1 MKPDQIATMVLN
13 EISDIIYISKID
25 TYELVYLNRAAKER
39 LGCSKKGQWV
49 GKPCYQILH
58 GRETPC
64 EFCTNEELLAQG
76 ECTREHYNEKLE
88 CYFYSKIKLITLEGV
103 KARLEMAVDTT
114 DLRKVSVEL
123 KKKLLIEETLVQCVR
138 TLHEEADSETAINRL
153 LKIIAEYHQ
162 AGRSYIFEI
171 DYEHEIVNN
180 TYEWCEEGIEP
191 QIEYLQKVPLS
202 VIGRW
207 MEQFE
212 RQGEFFITSLSG
224 EVEKSSVEYEI
235 LETQSIE
242 SLLAAPLRVDGQIT
256 GFLGVDNPKL
266 NTDTLVL
273 LQSVATFVID
283 DIQKRKNVVKLY
295 ELSYEDRL
303 TGVGNRHAYM
313 EYLRTLEGC
322 KHSLGIV
329 FADINGLKIANDT
342 YGHEYGD
349 KMIKSAARILKSM
362 RWEKIF
368 RIGGDEF
375 VVFCVGVSEKAFEAA
390 VKRLREICEQNRNT
404 TISLG
409 TVWLKES
416 RNVEEKVAQADRL
429 MYMDKQVYYDKCL
442 QEQSDHDKNVP
453 EDLRKL
459 CKKHQV
465 LPAQIRVALPQESG
479 MLQGVQREEFCRELR
494 ELGFSVEDE

>member
-1 MKPDQIATMVLN
+1 ML
-13 EISDIIYISKID
+13 
-25 TYELVYLNRAAKER
+25 
-39 LGCSKKGQWV
+39 
-49 GKPCYQILH
+49 
-58 GRETPC
+58 
-64 EFCTNEELLAQG
+64 F
-76 ECTREHYNEKLE
+76 
-88 CYFYSKIKLITLEGV
+88 
-103 KARLEMAVDTT
+103 
-114 DLRKVSVEL
+114 
-123 KKKLLIEETLVQCVR
+123 
-138 TLHEEADSETAINRL
+138 
-153 LKIIAEYHQ
+153 
-162 AGRSYIFEI
+162 RS
-171 DYEHEIVNN
+171 
-180 TYEWCEEGIEP
+180 EEGIEP

-375 VVFCVGVSEKAFEAA
+375 VVFCVGVSEKAFEA
-390 VKRLREICEQNRNT
+390 
-404 TISLG
+404 
-409 TVWLKES
+409 
-416 RNVEEKVAQADRL
+416 DR
-429 MYMDKQVYYDKCL
+429 K
-442 QEQSDHDKNVP
+442 
-453 EDLRKL
+453 
-459 CKKHQV
+459 
-465 LPAQIRVALPQESG
+465 
-479 MLQGVQREEFCRELR
+479 
-494 ELGFSVEDE
+494 SVV

>member
-1 MKPDQIATMVLN
+1 M
-13 EISDIIYISKID
+13 
-25 TYELVYLNRAAKER
+25 
-39 LGCSKKGQWV
+39 
-49 GKPCYQILH
+49 
-58 GRETPC
+58 
-64 EFCTNEELLAQG
+64 
-76 ECTREHYNEKLE
+76 
-88 CYFYSKIKLITLEGV
+88 
-103 KARLEMAVDTT
+103 
-114 DLRKVSVEL
+114 
-123 KKKLLIEETLVQCVR
+123 
-138 TLHEEADSETAINRL
+138 
-153 LKIIAEYHQ
+153 
-162 AGRSYIFEI
+162 
-171 DYEHEIVNN
+171 
-180 TYEWCEEGIEP
+180 
-191 QIEYLQKVPLS
+191 
-202 VIGRW
+202 
-207 MEQFE
+207 
-212 RQGEFFITSLSG
+212 
-224 EVEKSSVEYEI
+224 
-235 LETQSIE
+235 
-242 SLLAAPLRVDGQIT
+242 
-256 GFLGVDNPKL
+256 
-266 NTDTLVL
+266 
-273 LQSVATFVID
+273 
-283 DIQKRKNVVKLY
+283 KLY

-390 VKRLREICEQNRNT
+390 VKRLRGICEQNRNT

-442 QEQSDHDKNVP
+442 QEQSAHDKNVP